1 MSDAPSRLTDH
12 LGYWLRAVSNR
23 VSQSFAVRLEAEGVS
38 VAEWVML
45 RSLFDAALPP
55 SRLAETM
62 GLTRG
67 AITKLAD
74 RLIARGLLARRASE
88 ADGRAQTL
96 ALTRKG
102 LALTP
107 RLAAI
112 ADANDTAFFGPV
124 SPADR
129 RALLRLMQ
137 ELSAQHGITDAP
149 TA

>member
-1 MSDAPSRLTDH
+1 MTDSPSNLTDH

-23 VSQSFAVRLEAEGVS
+23 VSQDFAARLAAEGVS

-45 RSLFDAALPP
+45 RSLLEAALPP
-55 SRLAETM
+55 SQLAETM

-74 RLIARGLLARRASE
+74 RLIARGLIARRASE

-102 LALTP
+102 AALVP
-107 RLAAI
+107 RLATI
-112 ADANDTAFFGPV
+112 ADANDAAFF
-124 SPADR
+124 SSLSAADQR
-129 RALLRLMQ
+129 VLLRMMQ
-137 ELSAQHGITDAP
+137 ELSTHHGITAAP
-149 TA
+149 TE